1 MTTPPVTA
9 AVPETVPIAASHAD
23 LLTRPVCGV
32 LTTIGPGGW
41 PESSLVWVDLI
52 DGRAAVN
59 TTLERRKGRN
69 LVADPR
75 LSLMVVDP
83 EDTGRFLQIRGDAE
97 LDTDR
102 ALEHVDMLTGRYTG
116 RAHYYGGIYPP
127 ERQDR
132 ETRVIVRVL
141 ARRITLDAIHA

>member
-1 MTTPPVTA
+1 MVAMTTPPVTA

-59 TTLERRKGRN
+59 TTLERQKGRN
-69 LVADPR
+69 L
-75 LSLMVVDP
+75 
-83 EDTGRFLQIRGDAE
+83 
-97 LDTDR
+97 
-102 ALEHVDMLTGRYTG
+102 
-116 RAHYYGGIYPP
+116 
-127 ERQDR
+127 
-132 ETRVIVRVL
+132 L
-141 ARRITLDAIHA
+141 ASP